1 MTIFLIFIML
11 TTISTFVG
19 VANININEIFNF
31 QSQSFNVLVLSRL
44 PRTISIIAT
53 GFGMSICGLIM
64 QQLTRNKFVS
74 PTTAG
79 TADSSKLGILIA
91 LLFFPK
97 ESLMIKMLVAT
108 IFALGGTFLFLM
120 CIKRI
125 KGENNALVPLMG
137 IMIGGILSSL
147 TTLFAYK
154 GDLIQSITAWMFGDF
169 SGILKGNYELL
180 YILIPL
186 IIIAFIYSKQ
196 FTLSG
201 MGEDFAKN
209 LGINYNLIVN
219 LGMLIVCIISS
230 LIMITV
236 GGIPFLGLIIPN
248 IVSIYFGDNLSKTLM
263 TTGVIGVIFLLS
275 CDILG
280 RVLIYPYEIPIGLIT
295 GVIGSGI
302 FLTLIFRRLKH
313 ES

>member
-1 MTIFLIFIML
+1 MTIFLIFTIL
-11 TTISTFVG
+11 ALISTFIG
-19 VANININEIFNF
+19 VANISLNELLNF
-31 QSQSFNVLVLSRL
+31 QSQSFNIILLSRI

-79 TADSSKLGILIA
+79 TADSSKLGILVA

-97 ESLMIKMLVAT
+97 ESLIIKMLVAT
-108 IFALGGTFLFLM
+108 TFALGGTFIFLAS
-120 CIKRI
+120 IKKI

-137 IMIGGILSSL
+137 IMIGGILSSI

-154 GDLIQSITAWMFGDF
+154 GDLIQSITSWMFGDF

-186 IIIAFIYSKQ
+186 IVIAFIYSKQ

-201 MGEDFAKN
+201 MGEEFAKN
-209 LGINYNLIVN
+209 LGINYSLILN
-219 LGMLIVCIISS
+219 LGMGIVCVIFS

-248 IVSIYFGDNLSKTLM
+248 IVSIFYGDNLSKTLM
-263 TTGVIGVIFLLS
+263 KTGVVGAIFLLI

-295 GVIGSGI
+295 GVLGSGV

>member
-1 MTIFLIFIML
+1 MVLFFIFLIL
-11 TTISTFVG
+11 TIASTMIG
-19 VANININEIFNF
+19 VANIDINELLN
-31 QSQSFNVLVLSRL
+31 SGSHSFNIIVLSRI
-44 PRTISIIAT
+44 PRTMSIIAT

-91 LLFFPK
+91 LLFFPG
-97 ESLMIKMLVAT
+97 ESLMVKMLVAT
-108 IFALGGTFLFLM
+108 IFSLAGTFIFLAS
-120 CIKRI
+120 IKKIR
-125 KGENNALVPLMG
+125 GENSALVPLMG

-154 GDLIQSITAWMFGDF
+154 GDMIQSIVAWMFGDF

-186 IIIAFIYSKQ
+186 IVVAFIYSKQ

-201 MGEDFAKN
+201 MGEDFARN

-219 LGMLIVCIISS
+219 LGMGIVCVISS

-248 IVSIYFGDNLSKTLM
+248 IVSIFYGDNLSKTLM
-263 TTGVIGVIFLLS
+263 TTGVIGAIFLLS

-302 FLTLIFRRLKH
+302 FLTLIFRRMKH

>member
-1 MTIFLIFIML
+1 MVLFFLFFTLTIF
-11 TTISTFVG
+11 STMIG
-19 VANININEIFNF
+19 VADIRIAELLNPT
-31 QSQSFNVLVLSRL
+31 SDSFNIIVLSRI

-64 QQLTRNKFVS
+64 QQLTRNRFVS

-97 ESLMIKMLVAT
+97 ESLMVKMVVAT
-108 IFALGGTFLFLM
+108 IFALVGTFLFLAS
-120 CIKRI
+120 IKKIR
-125 KGENNALVPLMG
+125 GENSALVPLIG
-137 IMIGGILSSL
+137 IMIGGILNSI

-154 GDLIQSITAWMFGDF
+154 GDLIQSIVTWMFGDF

-186 IIIAFIYSKQ
+186 IGVAFIYSKE

-201 MGEDFAKN
+201 MGEEFAKN

-219 LGMLIVCIISS
+219 LGMGIVCVISS

-248 IVSIYFGDNLSKTLM
+248 IVSIFYGDNLSKTLM
-263 TTGVIGVIFLLS
+263 TTGVLGAIFLLG

-302 FLTLIFRRLKH
+302 FLTLIFRRMKN

>member
-1 MTIFLIFIML
+1 MTIFLIFITL

-137 IMIGGILSSL
+137 IMIGGIL
-147 TTLFAYK
+147 
-154 GDLIQSITAWMFGDF
+154 
-169 SGILKGNYELL
+169 
-180 YILIPL
+180 
-186 IIIAFIYSKQ
+186 
-196 FTLSG
+196 
-201 MGEDFAKN
+201 
-209 LGINYNLIVN
+209 
-219 LGMLIVCIISS
+219 
-230 LIMITV
+230 
-236 GGIPFLGLIIPN
+236 
-248 IVSIYFGDNLSKTLM
+248 
-263 TTGVIGVIFLLS
+263 
-275 CDILG
+275 
-280 RVLIYPYEIPIGLIT
+280 
-295 GVIGSGI
+295 
-302 FLTLIFRRLKH
+302 
-313 ES
+313 